1 MAISGYRGLRVKR
14 IEDPRLL
21 TGQGTFVD
29 DLTVPGLRHL
39 AVIRSPHAHAI
50 IRHISAPKPVHLMTA
65 ERLPRPMLLPAL
77 AKGGNVARHPVLAV
91 DRVCYVG
98 QPVAVVLA
106 DDPRRAADAAELVQ
120 VDFDPLSA
128 VVDPEQALRPDAPL
142 VHPRL
147 GSNRARRE
155 QWRSGKPEEA
165 FAKADVI
172 VAQRIHHQRLA
183 AVPLETRAVMA
194 VPPQG
199 AEPLTVWSS
208 TQTPHGLRDELA
220 TLLRMKASRLRV
232 VAPDVG
238 GGFGVKG
245 SVYPEEVLVPLL
257 ALRLGWPVKWVGG
270 RRDDLLTTNHGRSQF
285 ADVRLAATRD
295 GRILAWH
302 LRVVADVGA
311 YLLSFTAEVPS
322 LTLLMA
328 QGPYEIRHVEAELEE
343 AYTHKVP
350 TGPYRGAGRPEATFY
365 LERAIDMLAAECGLD
380 PAEIRRRNLIPP
392 DRFPY
397 RAASGVTYDS
407 GNYAAALERAV
418 EAGDYA
424 QWRQRQAEGRA
435 KGRYLG
441 IGLSS
446 YVETCT
452 FGSDSSE
459 VRLDTAGKLTV
470 LTGTS
475 PHGQGGATGFAQI
488 AADALGVDVRDVTVQ
503 HGDTA
508 LIPKGDGT
516 AGSRTLV
523 VGGSAIFRAA
533 QTLRRKLLDRAAARL
548 EAHLDDLVL
557 AGGRVFVRGVPSRG
571 LSIGEVASG
580 GRGRGLAASGRY
592 TVRGATFPFGT
603 HIAVVEIDPETGDV
617 RLLRYLSVDDCGVV
631 INPLL
636 VEGQIHGGVA
646 QATGQALYEE
656 VVYDDSGQPLAATLL
671 DYAIPRAASLPRI
684 VTLRT
689 ETPSPRNPLGA
700 KGVGEAGTIGG
711 IPAVANAVIDAL
723 APFGVRH
730 LDMPLTPRKVWTA
743 VSQSRLS
750 GMYGSSWRPSS

>member
-1 MAISGYRGLRVKR
+1 MTFDRAYRGLRVKR

-21 TGQGTFVD
+21 IGQGAFVD
-29 DLTVPGLRHL
+29 DFTVPGLRHM
-39 AVIRSPHAHAI
+39 AVIRSPHAHAR
-50 IRHISAPKPVHLMTA
+50 IRNISAPKSVSLITA
-65 ERLPRPMLLPAL
+65 RDLPRPLLLPGQAE
-77 AKGGNVARHPVLAV
+77 GGNVARHPVLAA

-106 DDPRRAADAAELVQ
+106 DTPRQAADAVDLVQ
-120 VDFDPLSA
+120 VEFDPLPA
-128 VVDPEQALRPDAPL
+128 VVDPEEALSPGTPL

-147 GSNRARRE
+147 GSNRAYRE
-155 QWRSGKPEEA
+155 RWRFGKPDEA
-165 FAKADVI
+165 FAKAAVI
-172 VAQRIHHQRLA
+172 VAQRIRHQRLA

-199 AEPLTVWSS
+199 SEPLTVWSS
-208 TQTPHGLRDELA
+208 TQAPHGLRDELA
-220 TLLRMKASRLRV
+220 ILLRMKASRLRV

-245 SVYPEEVLVPLL
+245 SVYSEEVLAPLL
-257 ALRLGWPVKWVGG
+257 ALRLGRPVKWVGG
-270 RRDDLLTTNHGRSQF
+270 RRDDLVTTNHGRGQF
-285 ADVRLAATRD
+285 ADVRLAAARD
-295 GRILAWH
+295 GRILAWR

-322 LTLLMA
+322 LTLQMA
-328 QGPYEIRHVEAELEE
+328 QGPYEIRHVEAELVE

-365 LERAIDMLAAECGLD
+365 LERAINILAAECGLD
-380 PAEIRRRNLIPP
+380 PAEIRRRNFIPP

-407 GNYAAALERAV
+407 GNYAAAMDQALQA
-418 EAGDYA
+418 ADYA
-424 QWRQRQAEGRA
+424 QWRERQAEGRTT
-435 KGRYLG
+435 GRYIG

-452 FGSDSSE
+452 YGSDTSD
-459 VRLDTAGKLTV
+459 VRLDAAGKITV

-475 PHGQGGATGFAQI
+475 PHGQGGETGFAQI
-488 AADALGVDVRDVTVQ
+488 VADALGVDVRDVTVR

-508 LIPKGDGT
+508 LIPHGDGT

-523 VGGSAIFRAA
+523 VGGSAIYRAA
-533 QTLRRKLLDRAAARL
+533 QTLRRKLLTRAAARL
-548 EAHLDDLVL
+548 EARLDDLVL

-571 LSIGEVASG
+571 VSLGELASG
-580 GRGRGLAASGRY
+580 VRQGRGLAASGRY

-603 HIAVVEIDPETGDV
+603 HVAIVEIDPETGDV
-617 RLLRYLSVDDCGVV
+617 RFLQYVSVDDCGVV

-646 QATGQALYEE
+646 QAIGQALLEE
-656 VVYDDSGQPLAATLL
+656 AVYDDSGQPLAATLL
-671 DYAIPRAASLPRI
+671 EYAIPRAASLPRI

-700 KGVGEAGTIGG
+700 KGVGEAGTIGA

-730 LDMPLTPRKVWTA
+730 LDMPLTPRKVWEA
-743 VSQSRLS
+743 LS
-750 GMYGSSWRPSS
+750 HATS

>member
-1 MAISGYRGLRVKR
+1 MAIAAYRGLRVKR

-21 TGQGTFVD
+21 TGRGSFVD
-29 DLTVPGLRHL
+29 DFAFPGLRHM
-39 AVIRSPHAHAI
+39 AVIRSPHAHARI
-50 IRHISAPKPVHLMTA
+50 LAVSAPKSVSLITA
-65 ERLPRPMLLPAL
+65 RHLPRPLLLPGQAE
-77 AKGGNVARHPVLAV
+77 GGNVARHPVLAV

-98 QPVAVVLA
+98 QPVVVVLA
-106 DDPRRAADAAELVQ
+106 DDPRRAADAVDLVQ
-120 VDFDPLSA
+120 VEFDPLPA
-128 VVDPEQALRPDAPL
+128 VIDPEQALRPDAPL

-147 GSNRARRE
+147 SSNRVRRE
-155 QWRSGKPEEA
+155 QWRFGKPAEA

-172 VAQRIHHQRLA
+172 VAPRIRHQRLA

-208 TQTPHGLRDELA
+208 TQAPHGLRDELA
-220 TLLRMKASRLRV
+220 TQLRVKASRLRV

-245 SVYPEEVLVPLL
+245 SVYSEEVLVPLL
-257 ALRLGWPVKWVGG
+257 ALRLGRPVKWVGG

-285 ADVRLAATRD
+285 ADVRLAATRN
-295 GRILAWH
+295 GRILAWS

-322 LTLLMA
+322 LTLQMA
-328 QGPYEIRHVEAELEE
+328 QGPYDIRHVEAELVE

-365 LERAIDMLAAECGLD
+365 LERAIDILAAECGLD
-380 PAEIRRRNLIPP
+380 PAEIRRRNFIPP

-397 RAASGVTYDS
+397 RAASGITYDS
-407 GNYAAALERAV
+407 GNYAAALDRALQAV
-418 EAGDYA
+418 DYT
-424 QWRQRQAEGRA
+424 QWRQRQAEGRTT
-435 KGRYLG
+435 GWYIG

-452 FGSDSSE
+452 FGSDTSD
-459 VRLDTAGKLTV
+459 VRLDAAGKITV

-488 AADALGVDVRDVTVQ
+488 VADALGVDVRDVTVQ

-508 LIPKGDGT
+508 LIPHGDGT

-533 QTLRRKLLDRAAARL
+533 QTLRRKLLKRAAARL
-548 EAHLDDLVL
+548 EARLDDLVL
-557 AGGRVFVRGVPSRG
+557 AGGRAFVRGVPSRG
-571 LSIGEVASG
+571 VSLEALASG
-580 GRGRGLAASGRY
+580 RQGLAASGRY

-603 HIAVVEIDPETGDV
+603 HVAVIEIDPETGEV
-617 RLLRYLSVDDCGVV
+617 RLLQYLSVDDCGVV
-631 INPLL
+631 INPML

-646 QATGQALYEE
+646 QAIGQALLEE
-656 VVYDDSGQPLAATLL
+656 VVYDDAGQPLAATLL
-671 DYAIPRAASLPRI
+671 DYAIPHAASLPRI

-700 KGVGEAGTIGG
+700 KGVGEAGTIGA

-730 LDMPLTPRKVWTA
+730 LDMPLTPRKVWAA
-743 VSQSRLS
+743 VSRS
-750 GMYGSSWRPSS
+750 GVPHTPASSWRPSS